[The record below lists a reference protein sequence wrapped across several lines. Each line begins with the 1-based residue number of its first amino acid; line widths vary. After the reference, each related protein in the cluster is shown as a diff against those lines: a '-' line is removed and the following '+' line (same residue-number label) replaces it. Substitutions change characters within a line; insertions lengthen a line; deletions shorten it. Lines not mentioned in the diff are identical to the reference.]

1 MSAGTRDVGF
11 SFSGIRSAEIIYLH
25 VFICQLKGL
34 VFLLKG
40 PYWKG
45 WSSYCTYTVAAGRWL
60 SPRFH
65 DATDVGARTFC
76 KSSQKMLYSSPSRL
90 PDASGSHWA
99 FKSKT
104 LCSYS
109 QFFNICTVYVYMFF
123 FSFFLISGISI

>member
-1 MSAGTRDVGF
+1 MWFF
-11 SFSGIRSAEIIYLH
+11 SFSGIRSAEIIYRQ

-34 VFLLKG
+34 VVPRKG
-40 PYWKG
+40 PYGRG

-60 SPRFH
+60 CPRFH

-90 PDASGSHWA
+90 PDAHWA

-123 FSFFLISGISI
+123 FFFSHFRHFHLNKNSWHMG